1 MRGNLKMPKKHTYE
15 HVKQYIESITG
26 YKLLSSEYI
35 NAFSKLQLHCPKNH
49 KFEMK
54 FNNFQQG
61 QRCSFCNGGKRLSYE
76 QVKSYIESFDG
87 YELLDESYKNNNLKL
102 QIKCPEEH
110 IFKMSY
116 DCFKRGQRCPIC
128 QKIESVKKRRLSFND
143 VKKYIED
150 NDYVLLDEKYIN
162 NQSKLKILCPKKHV
176 FKMIFNNFKKGQRCP
191 ICQKKI
197 SSDKQRHSYEY
208 IKSFIESKNNHLL
221 SENYYNSHRK
231 LSIKCP
237 KNHIFNMSF
246 NCFKRRQRCPICVYE
261 KQRSSAE
268 IEILEYIKNI
278 YNGIII
284 PNDRTQIINPLTGY
298 NLELDIWLPEIS
310 KAIEYNGTY
319 WHNEKYQKIKDK
331 LKIEKCK
338 QKGIQLLI
346 IDEKEWMKNKDW
358 NKIDKHLQFQKRMI

>member
-1 MRGNLKMPKKHTYE
+1 M
-15 HVKQYIESITG
+15 
-26 YKLLSSEYI
+26 
-35 NAFSKLQLHCPKNH
+35 
-49 KFEMK
+49 
-54 FNNFQQG
+54 
-61 QRCSFCNGGKRLSYE
+61 
-76 QVKSYIESFDG
+76 
-87 YELLDESYKNNNLKL
+87 
-102 QIKCPEEH
+102 
-110 IFKMSY
+110 
-116 DCFKRGQRCPIC
+116 
-128 QKIESVKKRRLSFND
+128 
-143 VKKYIED
+143 
-150 NDYVLLDEKYIN
+150 LDEKYIN